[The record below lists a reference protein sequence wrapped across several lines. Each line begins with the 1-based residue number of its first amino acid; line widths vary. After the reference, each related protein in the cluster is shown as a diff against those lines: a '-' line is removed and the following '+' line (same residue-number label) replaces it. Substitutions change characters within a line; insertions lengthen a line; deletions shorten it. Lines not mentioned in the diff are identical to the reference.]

1 MLYYDDDKYT
11 TCLESIL
18 VKLNNEIISIYNGI
32 FEIKHIKQF
41 LVLNLNK
48 VLDCQIYY
56 FKNLKKLNKK
66 IILPDMSL
74 QKTLIANNHKA
85 LYHSFKSFILS
96 EIAPYANKAI
106 RSRILHFCKKNLY
119 HTIVAFI

>member
-41 LVLNLNK
+41 L
-48 VLDCQIYY
+48 IY
-56 FKNLKKLNKK
+56 KR
-66 IILPDMSL
+66 D
-74 QKTLIANNHKA
+74 
-85 LYHSFKSFILS
+85 
-96 EIAPYANKAI
+96 
-106 RSRILHFCKKNLY
+106 
-119 HTIVAFI
+119 